1 MSSPVLASLRAR
13 IAGALRI
20 AQTELLGINGR
31 NVRIV
36 YPYNARK
43 HFPIADDKVL
53 AKEYLGAAGVPVP
66 ATLFVARRFTDLT
79 PFLETIADREDFVVK
94 PASGSG
100 GGGIVVLVSR
110 VRAGVWRT
118 AGGREVDAA
127 ALRRHVADILFGSF
141 TLDDP
146 DAALIEERLVPH
158 PMLAALFPDGLSDVR
173 VITLRG
179 VPAAAMVR
187 VPTRASGGRANLHQ
201 GAIGLGVDLATGR
214 TTRALLRGRL
224 LERHPDTGA
233 SLIGLTLPHWEEVV
247 EISRR
252 SAAGV
257 PLGYLGVDVGL
268 DARRGPVVLEINKR
282 PGLEIQ
288 NVNGRGLRD
297 VLERIEEQ
305 HAADAGR
312 SGR

>member
-1 MSSPVLASLRAR
+1 MTAPRTVFSR
-13 IAGALRI
+13 IASALRI
-20 AQTELLGINGR
+20 ARTELLGINGR
-31 NVRIV
+31 NVHVV
-36 YPYNARK
+36 YPHNARK

-66 ATLFVARRFTDLT
+66 ATLFVARTFTDLT
-79 PFLETIADREDFVVK
+79 PFLQTIVEREDFVVK

-100 GGGIVVLVSR
+100 GGGIVVLVAR
-110 VRAGVWRT
+110 PRPGTWRT

-127 ALRRHVADILFGSF
+127 GLRRHVADILFGSF

-146 DAALIEERLVPH
+146 DAALVEERLVPH
-158 PMLAALFPDGLSDVR
+158 PVLASLFPDGLSDVR

-201 GAIGLGVDLATGR
+201 GAIGLGVDIATGR

-233 SLIGLTLPHWEEVV
+233 SLVGIVLPHWEEIVA
-247 EISRR
+247 IARR
-252 SAAGV
+252 SAAAV

-297 VLERIEEQ
+297 VLERIE
-305 HAADAGR
+305 
-312 SGR
+312 SGSGKG